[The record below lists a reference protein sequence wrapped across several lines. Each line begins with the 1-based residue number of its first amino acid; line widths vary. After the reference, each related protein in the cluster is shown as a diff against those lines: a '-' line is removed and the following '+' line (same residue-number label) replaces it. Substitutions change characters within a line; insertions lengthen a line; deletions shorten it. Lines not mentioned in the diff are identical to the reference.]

1 MPTSNGDSNSPDC
14 SFRLSGRSSCSSEEL
29 QENETST
36 KFRTRSKIVQGL
48 SQKLSLDSGF
58 SDSSESHIIYN
69 MKRDI
74 EEEQRKE
81 NMDSP
86 RRDIEE
92 GKRKGSEENRK
103 REKLEE
109 VANKRQG
116 SVEKRGEGEEG
127 RRREG
132 EEGRKLKSA
141 VVHETHALS
150 NSSKMHHV
158 SKVYF
163 YSVSDILQES
173 GREYEDREEMEP
185 IHLSDQHPT
194 SNPSTP
200 RISAPVSELDYLDM
214 MMRSS
219 PQIERSPRVR
229 TGTSSLRRKHRR
241 EEKDRSG
248 RSSPLMRSNTPTHTF
263 PITNGSLYSDLSLNR
278 KVAENQRARRREE
291 RDSFNLTTSSIH
303 SDLDSFDN
311 PLDASQHSS
320 NTSFSPGSN
329 YSFHTPST
337 NPSSHP
343 SLDIQSLSNHSSLS
357 TSLPLEAFGVH
368 STFNRL
374 VLLYKTIS
382 F

>member
-1 MPTSNGDSNSPDC
+1 M
-14 SFRLSGRSSCSSEEL
+14 E
-29 QENETST
+29 
-36 KFRTRSKIVQGL
+36 K
-48 SQKLSLDSGF
+48 
-58 SDSSESHIIYN
+58 
-69 MKRDI
+69 KR
-74 EEEQRKE
+74 EEERRK
-81 NMDSP
+81 
-86 RRDIEE
+86 
-92 GKRKGSEENRK
+92 
-103 REKLEE
+103 
-109 VANKRQG
+109 
-116 SVEKRGEGEEG
+116 
-127 RRREG
+127 EG

-185 IHLSDQHPT
+185 IHPSDQHPT

-214 MMRSS
+214 MLQSS
-219 PQIERSPRVR
+219 PKLDSGQTEPSLRVR

-241 EEKDRSG
+241 EEKERSG
-248 RSSPLMRSNTPTHTF
+248 RSSPLIRSNTPTHTF

-291 RDSFNLTTSSIH
+291 RDSFNLTTSSIP

-311 PLDASQHSS
+311 PLDASQLSS
-320 NTSFSPGSN
+320 NTSYSPGSN
-329 YSFHTPST
+329 YSFHTPSP

-343 SLDIQSLSNHSSLS
+343 SLDIHSFSVHSSLS
-357 TSLPLEAFGVH
+357 TSLPLDMFGIH
-368 STFNRL
+368 SSFNRSVFL
-374 VLLYKTIS
+374 ALNSPSDTYFFK
-382 F
+382 